1 MRKSILMGMLCI
13 LVAACG
19 AGYTPSDD
27 DRNSSMTQGNV
38 QMNVDVGKT
47 TKTQILECQFP
58 LGAGFRQIN

>member
-1 MRKSILMGMLCI
+1 MRKSILVGMLCI
-13 LVAACG
+13 LVAACR
-19 AGYTPSDD
+19 AGYTPVD

-38 QMNVDVGKT
+38 QMNVDVDKT